1 MKGRS
6 SARSVNAE
14 YYMADSPGRVDYWR
28 LMAAPRARA
37 SAFLKFID
45 EYSPKSLVDLGCG
58 SGWLLKEIGGI
69 HPEISL
75 CGIDFSAAQ
84 IDRNRREF
92 PSLRWVVAD
101 LDREMSFGE
110 ASTEK
115 FDAAIAAE
123 IIEHVDDPVLFLKN
137 ALALVAKGGMLCLST
152 QSGRIWETE
161 RQVGHRRH
169 FSVGEMRELM
179 ASSGWTA
186 VRIWNEGY
194 PFHDLSKFFANR
206 NPRRTMEA
214 YSRAPYGRRQRA
226 VCRLLRLI
234 YGFNSKR
241 RGAQLFA
248 LARKDG

>member
-6 SARSVNAE
+6 SARSVNVE

-37 SAFLKFID
+37 STFLKYLD

-58 SGWLLKEIGGI
+58 SGRLLKEIGCI

-84 IDRNRREF
+84 IERNMREF
-92 PSLRWVVAD
+92 PSFRWVVAD
-101 LDREMSFGE
+101 LDRDMPFGDGPIQ
-110 ASTEK
+110 K
-115 FDAAIAAE
+115 YDAAMAAE
-123 IIEHVDDPVLFLKN
+123 IIEHVDDPVVFLKN

-169 FSVGEMRELM
+169 FSVGEMRELL
-179 ASSGWTA
+179 ASSGWAA

-206 NPRRTMEA
+206 NPQRTMEA
-214 YSRAPYGRRQRA
+214 YSGAAYSLRQRA